1 MKEKSKS
8 IREEKSQDIREYN
21 ERIQYQFAVPN
32 QFMPEEIWS
41 KIRVLTSIQ
50 PKLILSGSLS
60 LHALHLTNLDFTKR
74 TPDFDFA
81 LREPLTEDEFLI
93 IKSLFNL
100 KTYETKYEED
110 KESVHQLDIL
120 KRDLIVFVDEKAI
133 CIDIFNKE
141 YQSDINKLYPV
152 NFGNNITPHIV
163 YCQHPSIT
171 IAHKMKYAFLENY
184 HKKNK
189 HHNDCVDFIC
199 KDYDKIISRL
209 HFLNEKQQDFRNYIN
224 KKVKPTVFD
233 NLQNELDRLF

>member
-1 MKEKSKS
+1 
-8 IREEKSQDIREYN
+8 
-21 ERIQYQFAVPN
+21 
-32 QFMPEEIWS
+32 MPEDIWS

-50 PKLILSGSLS
+50 PKLILAGSLS

-74 TPDFDFA
+74 TPDLDFA

-100 KTYETKYEED
+100 KTHETKYEED
-110 KESVHQLDIL
+110 KEPVHQSDIL
-120 KRDLIVFVDEKAI
+120 KRDLIVFVDEKHT

-141 YQSDINKLYPV
+141 YQNDVCKLYPV
-152 NFGNNITPHIV
+152 NFGDKITPHIV

-171 IAHKMKYAFLENY
+171 IAYKMKYAFLENY
-184 HKKNK
+184 HKKHK
-189 HHNDCVDFIC
+189 HHNDCIDFLC

-209 HFLNEKQQDFRNYIN
+209 NFLNEKQQDFRNYIN

-233 NLQNELDRLF
+233 KLQDELDKLF